1 MKMNKYSK
9 GQSLL
14 ELIISVGIFVAVI
27 ASLVFFV
34 LDSYLGNRL
43 SQDMTK
49 ADFLAEE
56 GLEAAKSI
64 RDNNFSDLLAG
75 SHGLIISSGHWIF
88 QGIEDDLNSQ
98 LNGGKRVVV
107 IENDPLDQNIK
118 KITSTVTWDFTEN
131 RPEEI
136 KLISFLTNWQKI
148 TGDWSQPKFVSSYN
162 TTGNSDG
169 TDLFFSDNKI
179 YLVTANNNN
188 GQNGSDPEFYII
200 DVSSPSSP
208 ALLGSLN
215 LGATANAIT
224 VSGNYAYVASAD
236 NSQELKIINISNPNS
251 PSFVSSYN
259 TTGNSDGTDLFF
271 SDNKIYLVTANNN
284 NGQNGSDPEFYIID
298 VSSPSSPALLGSL
311 NLGATAN
318 AITVSGNYAYVA
330 SADNSQELKIINIS
344 NPNSPSL
351 AGYYNARTPENSDA
365 ISVAIN
371 GSTIYLG
378 RVVNSGR
385 ELLILNVSNPSSSNL
400 LGSYE
405 ADGDINDIYFDANR
419 VFLATSNALQEFQ
432 LVNVANSANPI
443 QISNYDLLGTANGI
457 FYSSD
462 NDLAYLATIRN
473 DQELVIIGPG
483 P

>member
-251 PSFVSSYN
+251 PS
-259 TTGNSDGTDLFF
+259 
-271 SDNKIYLVTANNN
+271 
-284 NGQNGSDPEFYIID
+284 
-298 VSSPSSPALLGSL
+298 
-311 NLGATAN
+311 
-318 AITVSGNYAYVA
+318 
-330 SADNSQELKIINIS
+330 
-344 NPNSPSL
+344 L